1 MLGNMILYTENSK
14 VSTQKLRELIIKF
27 SSVVEY
33 KIKIEKFVAFLY
45 INKDI
50 PEKKSKKKKK
60 RKKERKNTLK
70 KLLQK
75 KHLGINLTKK
85 VKDLYA
91 KNYETLIKEIE
102 ND

>member
-1 MLGNMILYTENSK
+1 MLGNMVLYTENYK
-14 VSTQKLRELIIKF
+14 GSTQKLRELIIKY

-33 KIKIEKFVAFLY
+33 KIKIEKSVAFLY

-50 PEKKSKKKKK
+50 SEEKSKKKKK
-60 RKKERKNTLK
+60 KN
-70 KLLQK
+70 
-75 KHLGINLTKK
+75 LGINLTKK
-85 VKDLYA
+85 VKDLYG

>member
-14 VSTQKLRELIIKF
+14 GSTQKLRELIIKF

-60 RKKERKNTLK
+60 KRKKERKNTLK

-75 KHLGINLTKK
+75 K
-85 VKDLYA
+85 
-91 KNYETLIKEIE
+91 TLRNKPYQEGERLIC
-102 ND
+102 

>member
-14 VSTQKLRELIIKF
+14 GSTQKLRELIIKF

-50 PEKKSKKKKK
+50 PENKIKKKKK
-60 RKKERKNTLK
+60 KERKKEKIL
-70 KLLQK
+70 
-75 KHLGINLTKK
+75 
-85 VKDLYA
+85 
-91 KNYETLIKEIE
+91 
-102 ND
+102 